1 MLDIN
6 ALDRILNQIFKDT
19 LDALDR
25 RKIQVYNVLEN
36 SRLEF
41 ARLTEELTRVK
52 KELLEVRAQVDDL
65 SYKGKK
71 ATLRLMEIKKNFNKY
86 TDEVIKNVYDHTY
99 NLQLE
104 IFKLGEKEKALEQ
117 QCAQIEK
124 SLQQFRETVARAE
137 KIIAQVGVV
146 YSFLG
151 SGLNDLSSKIGEYRQ
166 AQHLALSII
175 KAQEEERKRL
185 AREIHDSPAQSMA
198 NIVMRAE
205 YCLKLL
211 DLDPAKV
218 REELVALQELVRM
231 SLMDVRKIIFDLR
244 PMVLDDLGLVPAIKR
259 YLSDCRLQNEH
270 PIEFLFF
277 GQPRRLDTSV
287 EVALFRIVQE
297 AVTNIRKHAQA
308 NNALVKVEV
317 LENKINIHI
326 KDDGL
331 GFEQDKVMVERSAEG
346 YGLVGIR
353 ERVQLLKGEM
363 SITSSPGNGTALCVS
378 VPTDY

>member
-6 ALDRILNQIFKDT
+6 ALDRVLKQIFKDT
-19 LDALDR
+19 LDALER
-25 RKIQVYNVLEN
+25 RKMQVYDVLEN
-36 SRLEF
+36 SRLEVSS
-41 ARLTEELTRVK
+41 LSEKLNGVK
-52 KELLEVRAQVDDL
+52 KELLDVRAQVDDL
-65 SYKGKK
+65 SYKGEK
-71 ATLRLMEIKKNFNKY
+71 AALRLMEIRNNFNKY
-86 TDEVIKNVYDHTY
+86 ADGIIKNVYDHTY

-104 IFKLGEKEKALEQ
+104 IFKLVEKEKVLEQ
-117 QCAQIEK
+117 QCTQFEK
-124 SLQQFRETVARAE
+124 SLQQYREIKERAE
-137 KIIAQVGVV
+137 KIISQVGVV

-151 SGLNDLSSKIGEYRQ
+151 SGLNDLSSKIGEYQQ
-166 AQHLALSII
+166 AQSLALSII
-175 KAQEEERKRL
+175 KVQEEERKRL

-218 REELVALQELVRM
+218 REELVTLQELVRM

-259 YLSDCRLQNEH
+259 YLSDYRLQNGH
-270 PIEFLFF
+270 PIEFLFS
-277 GQPRRLDTSV
+277 GQQRRLDASV

-297 AVTNIRKHAQA
+297 AVTNIRKHARA
-308 NNALVKVEV
+308 DNALVKVEV
-317 LENKINIHI
+317 LDHKIHIHI

-331 GFEQDKVMVERSAEG
+331 GFEQDKVMVEQSAGG

-363 SITSSPGNGTALCVS
+363 RITSSPGNGTALSVS
-378 VPTDY
+378 VPTGY

>member
-6 ALDRILNQIFKDT
+6 ALDRILNQIFKETLDT
-19 LDALDR
+19 LER
-25 RKIQVYNVLEN
+25 RKIQVYGVLEN
-36 SRLEF
+36 SRLEVVS
-41 ARLTEELTRVK
+41 LTEELTRVK
-52 KELLEVRAQVDDL
+52 REHLEVLAKVEDL
-65 SYKGKK
+65 SYKEKK
-71 ATLRLMEIKKNFNKY
+71 ASLRMIELKKHFNKY
-86 TDEVIKNVYDHTY
+86 TNNVIKSVYDHTY
-99 NLQLE
+99 NLHME
-104 IFKLGEKEKALEQ
+104 MFKLGEKEKLLELQ
-117 QCAQIEK
+117 SSQIEK
-124 SLQQFRETVARAE
+124 SLKQFQETVDRAE
-137 KIIAQVGVV
+137 EIIAQVGVV
-146 YSFLG
+146 YNFLG
-151 SGLNDLSSKIGEYRQ
+151 SGLNDISSKIGEYQQ

-211 DLDPAKV
+211 DIDPAKV

-259 YLSDCRLQNEH
+259 YLSDFRLQNEH
-270 PIEFLFF
+270 PVEFLFF
-277 GQPRRLDTSV
+277 GQQRRLDSSV
-287 EVALFRIVQE
+287 EVSLFRIVQE

-308 NNALVKVEV
+308 NNALVKVDA
-317 LENKINIHI
+317 LDKKINIYI
-326 KDDGL
+326 KDDGI
-331 GFEQDKVMVERSAEG
+331 GFDQDKVMMERSHEG

-363 SITSSPGNGTALCVS
+363 SITSSPGNGMALCIS
-378 VPTDY
+378 VPTEY

>member
-6 ALDRILNQIFKDT
+6 ALDRVLNQIFKDT

-25 RKIQVYNVLEN
+25 RKMQVYDVLEN
-36 SRLEF
+36 SRLEVS
-41 ARLTEELTRVK
+41 RLSEELTEVK
-52 KELLEVRAQVDDL
+52 KELLDVRAQVDDL
-65 SYKGKK
+65 SYKGEK
-71 ATLRLMEIKKNFNKY
+71 AALRLMEIRKNFNKY
-86 TDEVIKNVYDHTY
+86 ADEVIKNVYDHTY

-104 IFKLGEKEKALEQ
+104 IFKLGEKEKVLEQ
-117 QCAQIEK
+117 QYAQFEK
-124 SLQQFRETVARAE
+124 SLQQFRGIKERAE
-137 KIIAQVGVV
+137 KIISQVGVV

-166 AQHLALSII
+166 AQSLALSII

-185 AREIHDSPAQSMA
+185 AREIHDSPAQSMV

-259 YLSDCRLQNEH
+259 YLSDYRLQNGH
-270 PIEFLFF
+270 PIEFLFS
-277 GQPRRLDTSV
+277 GLQRRLDASV

-297 AVTNIRKHAQA
+297 AVTNIRKHARA
-308 NNALVKVEV
+308 DNALVKVEV
-317 LENKINIHI
+317 LDNKIHIHI

-331 GFEQDKVMVERSAEG
+331 GFEQDKVMVEQSAGG

-363 SITSSPGNGTALCVS
+363 RITSSPGNGTALCVS
-378 VPTDY
+378 VPTGY

>member
-6 ALDRILNQIFKDT
+6 ALDRILNQIFKET
-19 LDALDR
+19 LDALER
-25 RKIQVYNVLEN
+25 RKIQVYGVLEN
-36 SRLEF
+36 SRLEV
-41 ARLTEELTRVK
+41 ASLTEELTRVK
-52 KELLEVRAQVDDL
+52 KEHVEVRAQVDDL
-65 SYKGKK
+65 SYKEKR
-71 ATLRLMEIKKNFNKY
+71 ASLRLMKIKRDFNKY
-86 TDEVIKNVYDHTY
+86 TDSVIKSVYDHTY

-104 IFKLGEKEKALEQ
+104 MFKLGEKEKLLELQ
-117 QCAQIEK
+117 STQIEK
-124 SLQQFRETVARAE
+124 SLLQFQETVERAE
-137 KIIAQVGVV
+137 KMIAQVGVV
-146 YSFLG
+146 YNFFG
-151 SGLNDLSSKIGEYRQ
+151 SGLNDLSSKIGEYQQ
-166 AQHLALSII
+166 AQNLALSII

-211 DLDPAKV
+211 DIDPAKV

-244 PMVLDDLGLVPAIKR
+244 PMVLDDLGLIPAIKR
-259 YLSDCRLQNEH
+259 YLSDYRLQNEH
-270 PIEFLFF
+270 TVEFLFY
-277 GQPRRLDTSV
+277 GQQRRLDSSV

-297 AVTNIRKHAQA
+297 AITNIRKHAQA

-317 LENKINIHI
+317 LDKKINIHI
-326 KDDGL
+326 KDDGV
-331 GFEQDKVMVERSAEG
+331 GFEQDKVMVERSHEG

-363 SITSSPGNGTALCVS
+363 SITSSPGNGTALCIS
-378 VPTDY
+378 VPTEY